1 VPDASHHDDL
11 ATLARTIR
19 ERVAPLCS
27 DVPAHQLE
35 SLTSRLAWLQV
46 AGNAPD
52 DEGAPESV
60 APVAANQV
68 VWLPG
73 SPGAAIVW
81 PTGDEPARRLPT
93 LAELKAHAH
102 RHAETARALQARG
115 LTSLRH
121 ARAAL
126 LDAYQA
132 RTRAELSDR

>member
-1 VPDASHHDDL
+1 MSDAPHDDEL

-27 DVPAHQLE
+27 HVPTRELE
-35 SLTSRLAWLQV
+35 SLSSRLAWLQL
-46 AGNAPD
+46 AGAAHD
-52 DEGAPESV
+52 DDSLAETA

-81 PTGDEPARRLPT
+81 PSGDEPARRLPT
-93 LAELKAHAH
+93 LADLKALAE
-102 RHAETARALQARG
+102 RHAGTARALQARG
-115 LTSLRH
+115 LDAFRQ

-126 LDAYQA
+126 LDAY
-132 RTRAELSDR
+132 